1 MVNTQLGQGDECQKE
16 KQQTNDLS
24 FGFAMFIE
32 TDSYSIAQAALE
44 LIIVTDLLWAQ
55 DPAETPECQHYK
67 SLAGWGDPQLRG
79 NWL

>member
-1 MVNTQLGQGDECQKE
+1 MIFF
-16 KQQTNDLS
+16 LS

-55 DPAETPECQHYK
+55 DPAEAPEC
-67 SLAGWGDPQLRG
+67 
-79 NWL
+79 